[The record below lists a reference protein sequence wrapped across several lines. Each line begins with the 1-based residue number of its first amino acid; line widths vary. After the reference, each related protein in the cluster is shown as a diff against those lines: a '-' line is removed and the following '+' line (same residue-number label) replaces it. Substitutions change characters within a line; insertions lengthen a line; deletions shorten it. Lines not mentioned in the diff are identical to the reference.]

1 MRGGGGEGRHAYEEF
16 TRLTRYVM
24 ARTAH
29 SQTITAHHP
38 TTVRVPHAASR
49 GGGHTGPTPR
59 RGFVFREWRHSSSSD
74 EQLLYIHSFPFV
86 LRNIA

>member
-1 MRGGGGEGRHAYEEF
+1 MRGGGGKRRHAYEEF

-49 GGGHTGPTPR
+49 GGHTGPTPR
-59 RGFVFREWRHSSSSD
+59 RGIGVET
-74 EQLLYIHSFPFV
+74 L
-86 LRNIA
+86 

>member
-1 MRGGGGEGRHAYEEF
+1 MRGGGGKGRHAYEEF

-49 GGGHTGPTPR
+49 GGHTGPTPR
-59 RGFVFREWRHSSSSD
+59 RGIVFGEWRHSSSSD
-74 EQLLYIHSFPFV
+74 EQLLYIHLFPFV

>member
-1 MRGGGGEGRHAYEEF
+1 MRGGGGKGRHAYEEF

-49 GGGHTGPTPR
+49 GGHTGQHRAVASCSESGDTLVTSNC
-59 RGFVFREWRHSSSSD
+59 FKF
-74 EQLLYIHSFPFV
+74 IHLS
-86 LRNIA
+86 